1 MLKSD
6 ISDGVI
12 VCKFRHSDKL
22 NSVNSDKFKR
32 EIGEYLTTP
41 GTMLILD
48 LDKIKF
54 IDSSGFGALL
64 FAHRLAGTNSC
75 QLRFCNIYPAVLKSF
90 KILQLDKVFT
100 ICRTPEECHNTF
112 S

>member
-1 MLKSD
+1 MLKSET
-6 ISDGVI
+6 SDGVI
-12 VCKFRHSDKL
+12 ICSFRHSDKL

-32 EIGEYLTTP
+32 EIGEYLATP

-48 LDKIKF
+48 LDKINF

-75 QLRFCNIYPAVLKSF
+75 QLRFCNICPTVMKSF
-90 KILQLDKVFT
+90 KILQLDKVFA
-100 ICRTPEECHNTF
+100 ICKTPEECLDTF